1 MATDPECRTGADP
14 RLKASQ
20 SASTVNSPHQSND
33 TRRAGARALG
43 LARRDKV
50 PRSSSGPTPPE
61 AVTLPPKRELPSK
74 GAYDRRGTGRG
85 IRLGGKCTHQAEPPR
100 AGVREDPH
108 APRRPTPVELNSA
121 SLLNGPIRL
130 PLNGFTYS

>member
-1 MATDPECRTGADP
+1 MATDPVCRTGADP

-33 TRRAGARALG
+33 ARRAGARALG
-43 LARRDKV
+43 LARREVV
-50 PRSSSGPTPPE
+50 PRSPSGPTPPK
-61 AVTLPPKRELPSK
+61 AVTLRPKPELPSK
-74 GAYDRRGTGRG
+74 GAYDRRRTGRG
-85 IRLGGKCTHQAEPPR
+85 IRLDGKCTHQPELPQ

-108 APRRPTPVELNSA
+108 APRHPGPVELNSA